1 MGITWKFSMG
11 WPKLSQ
17 NSILEQNSV
26 GLGFIGGEGEG
37 NTHFPVFLRIHKEPE
52 TAGRCRN
59 QLQEKKIM
67 NLVGTGRL
75 LTFPSLWLLSCSI
88 DDDPALEA
96 GGI

>member
-1 MGITWKFSMG
+1 MG

-59 QLQEKKIM
+59 QLQEKKNHESHGDRKAPHISIS
-67 NLVGTGRL
+67 LASL
-75 LTFPSLWLLSCSI
+75 LLH
-88 DDDPALEA
+88 
-96 GGI
+96 